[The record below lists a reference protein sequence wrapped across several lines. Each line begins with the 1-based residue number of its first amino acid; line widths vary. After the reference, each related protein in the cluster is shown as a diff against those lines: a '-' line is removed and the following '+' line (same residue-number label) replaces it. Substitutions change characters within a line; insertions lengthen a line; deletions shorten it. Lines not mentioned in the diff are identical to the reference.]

1 MVRATIKPQSVA
13 EAKAL
18 VRAKAEQ
25 NDYLEPLRHHPLP
38 VVALGLV
45 GGWFA
50 FRALKKGKIDTA
62 TGFFELG
69 VAVARKLL

>member
-25 NDYLEPLRHHPLP
+25 VDYLEPLRQHPWTSLGLGLASGFIFYQL
-38 VVALGLV
+38 VKKDQKITNGIYALGV
-45 GGWFA
+45 
-50 FRALKKGKIDTA
+50 
-62 TGFFELG
+62 EL
-69 VAVARKLL
+69 ARKYL

>member
-1 MVRATIKPQSVA
+1 MVRSTPKPTSVEEAKTQLRASVA
-13 EAKAL
+13 R
-18 VRAKAEQ
+18 V
-25 NDYLEPLRHHPLP
+25 DYLEPLRHHPLP

-69 VAVARKLL
+69 MAVARKLL

>member
-1 MVRATIKPQSVA
+1 V
-13 EAKAL
+13 
-18 VRAKAEQ
+18 
-25 NDYLEPLRHHPLP
+25 DYLEPLRHHPLP